1 MAQARIDI
9 HPLRPFD
16 PLTEPTSVGQRWKV
30 WKRRFETY
38 LAALGIKDA
47 TQQRALLL
55 YQAGEETQEIFDT
68 LPDTGEANDYKK
80 AIEKLD
86 AYFTPK
92 RNTDFEVFKFRTA
105 VQTKDETIDQFATR
119 LRKLGST
126 CAFDDLAKELK
137 SVIIQNCLSKRL
149 RRYALLET
157 DLTLDK
163 LLGKGRAF
171 EISDIQATGLEEAL
185 SSTQISESVN
195 FTRTHRKPHQFTR
208 KRNNTSNGSK
218 SHACHNCGG
227 VWPHKTTPCPARGK
241 DCRKCGKLNHFAK
254 YCRSTKTSTESAT
267 VSKPNQQRHAVHNV
281 ENLPSSDTDDEEY
294 LYTVSSEERKTP
306 KTRIKISNVY
316 VDMVIDTGA
325 SIDIIDEFNF
335 AVLQKSAHIQLQRSK
350 TRIFAYG
357 AVNDLN
363 VLGKFEATLESRAKI
378 TVSTI
383 HVVKGSSGCLLS
395 YKTAS
400 ALGLVTVNVQ
410 AVEQRPPKHEALL
423 KEYDTIFD
431 GIGQLKDF
439 KVKLHIDNTVTPVAQ
454 PARKIPF
461 HMRQKVTAALE
472 KLESQGIIEKV
483 DGPTPWISPLVV
495 IPKKDG
501 DIRLCVDM
509 RMANRAIL
517 RERHPTPTVD
527 DLIHTLNGAKVFSK
541 LDLRAGYHQLLLDE
555 ESRYITTFQTHK
567 GLRRY
572 RTLNFGTSS
581 ASEVFQH
588 AIAEELRDIPNALN
602 ISDDVI
608 VFGKNQAEHDEAL
621 KNVFQRFAARGLT
634 LNKEKCEFNKEQL
647 TFFGFVFSA
656 NGISADPIKVEAI
669 KTAPTPTTQSGLR
682 SFLGMATYCSKFIQ
696 NFSDL
701 TQPLRELTKKNT
713 TFQWKTKHEKAFNA
727 VKSAL
732 TSTTVMSYFDKS
744 KDTEL
749 VTDASPFGL
758 SAILSQRT
766 PGKED
771 RKIVAYISRS
781 LSDVE
786 RRYSQTE
793 REALAIVWAM
803 EKLYLYL
810 YGGKFTLNT
819 DCKPIEMILN
829 NPASKPPAR
838 IERWYLRL
846 QDFDF
851 NVQYIKGKENPSD
864 FLSRHLSHGPNVNN
878 TKFERVADAYVNFL
892 TDHAVPKAMTLFEI
906 QEATKNDPTLQR
918 LAEIIRTNK
927 WDSISKITDENVNI
941 AELKLFSKLKHEL
954 TLNEKFNVILRDTR
968 LVMPS
973 SLRQKSI
980 DIAHEG
986 HQGLVKTKRLLRTKI
1001 WFPQIDKM
1009 VQQMIAKCIPCQATG
1024 PDNRPEPLQM
1034 NELPPTPWHTV
1045 HIDFCGPFPTGEY
1058 LLVVIDAYSRFP
1070 EVDIVSSTSA
1080 KVTVPKLERI
1090 FATHG
1095 IPHTLKSDNGPPF
1108 PGREFY
1114 TFMKELGTKH
1124 KPSIPL
1130 SPQGNGEA
1138 ESFMK
1143 PLEKA
1148 IRTAVAENKNWKRVI
1163 FKFLLNYRATPHSTT
1178 GKSPAELLF
1187 NRKIHTKLPEL
1198 VLENDADIHQELK
1211 KKDRKA
1217 KSKMKEYADNRSRAM
1232 TSEIKVGDTVLVRQ
1246 QKENKLSTKFN
1257 PKPYTVTARKGARVT
1272 VCRNGHF
1279 ITRNV
1284 SFFKK
1289 IPDNKDHYIMEDNGN
1304 DHEFDFDAEP
1314 NQAQA
1319 QEQGHPDR
1327 YPVRERHPVQR
1338 YGNNIFET

>member
-1 MAQARIDI
+1 
-9 HPLRPFD
+9 
-16 PLTEPTSVGQRWKV
+16 
-30 WKRRFETY
+30 
-38 LAALGIKDA
+38 
-47 TQQRALLL
+47 
-55 YQAGEETQEIFDT
+55 
-68 LPDTGEANDYKK
+68 
-80 AIEKLD
+80 
-86 AYFTPK
+86 
-92 RNTDFEVFKFRTA
+92 
-105 VQTKDETIDQFATR
+105 
-119 LRKLGST
+119 
-126 CAFDDLAKELK
+126 
-137 SVIIQNCLSKRL
+137 
-149 RRYALLET
+149 
-157 DLTLDK
+157 
-163 LLGKGRAF
+163 
-171 EISDIQATGLEEAL
+171 
-185 SSTQISESVN
+185 
-195 FTRTHRKPHQFTR
+195 
-208 KRNNTSNGSK
+208 
-218 SHACHNCGG
+218 
-227 VWPHKTTPCPARGK
+227 
-241 DCRKCGKLNHFAK
+241 
-254 YCRSTKTSTESAT
+254 
-267 VSKPNQQRHAVHNV
+267 
-281 ENLPSSDTDDEEY
+281 
-294 LYTVSSEERKTP
+294 
-306 KTRIKISNVY
+306 
-316 VDMVIDTGA
+316 
-325 SIDIIDEFNF
+325 
-335 AVLQKSAHIQLQRSK
+335 
-350 TRIFAYG
+350 
-357 AVNDLN
+357 
-363 VLGKFEATLESRAKI
+363 
-378 TVSTI
+378 
-383 HVVKGSSGCLLS
+383 
-395 YKTAS
+395 
-400 ALGLVTVNVQ
+400 
-410 AVEQRPPKHEALL
+410 
-423 KEYDTIFD
+423 
-431 GIGQLKDF
+431 
-439 KVKLHIDNTVTPVAQ
+439 
-454 PARKIPF
+454 
-461 HMRQKVTAALE
+461 MRQKVTTALE
-472 KLESQGIIEKV
+472 KLEQQGIIEEV
-483 DGPTPWISPLVV
+483 EGPTPWISPLVV

-509 RMANRAIL
+509 RMANRAII

-527 DLIHTLNGAKVFSK
+527 DLIHTLNGAKMFSK
-541 LDLRAGYHQLLLDE
+541 LDLRAGYHQLLLDA

-588 AIAEELRDIPNALN
+588 AIAEEIRDIPNALN

-608 VFGKNQAEHDEAL
+608 VFGKTQAEHDAAL
-621 KNVFQRFAARGLT
+621 KHVFQRFAERGLT
-634 LNKEKCEFNKEQL
+634 LNKEKCEFNKQKL
-647 TFFGFVFSA
+647 TFFGFVFST
-656 NGISADPIKVEAI
+656 NGISPDPVKVAAI
-669 KTAPTPTTQSGLR
+669 KHAPAPTTQSGLR
-682 SFLGMATYCSKFIQ
+682 SFLGMATYCSKFIL

-701 TQPLRELTKKNT
+701 TQPLRELTKKYT
-713 TFQWKTKHEKAFNA
+713 PFQWETRHENAFEA

-732 TSTTVMSYFDKS
+732 ASTTVMSYFDKS
-744 KDTEL
+744 KETEL

-758 SAILSQRT
+758 SAILSQHT
-766 PGKED
+766 PGKAD

-810 YGGKFTLNT
+810 YGGKFTIIT

-851 NVQYIKGKENPSD
+851 NVQYIKGNENPSD
-864 FLSRHLSHGPNVNN
+864 FLSRHLTPGPNVNN
-878 TKFERVADAYVNFL
+878 TELDTVADAYVHFL
-892 TDHAVPKAMTLFEI
+892 TAHAVPKAMTLFEI

-918 LAEIIRTNK
+918 LADIIRTNQ
-927 WDSISKITDENVNI
+927 WDSISKITDVNI
-941 AELKLFSKLKHEL
+941 DLAELKLFSKLKHEL
-954 TLNEKFNVILRDTR
+954 TLNETSHVILRDTR

-973 SLRQKSI
+973 SLRQKAI
-980 DIAHEG
+980 GIAHEG

-1009 VQQMIAKCIPCQATG
+1009 VKHMIDKCLPCQATG
-1024 PDNRPEPLQM
+1024 PDNRPEPLSM
-1034 NELPPTPWHTV
+1034 NQLPPTPWHTV

-1070 EVDIVSSTSA
+1070 EVDIVNSTSA

-1095 IPHTLKSDNGPPF
+1095 IPHILRSDNGPPF

-1114 TFMKELGTKH
+1114 HFMKELGTKH

-1143 PLEKA
+1143 PLQKA
-1148 IRTAVAENKNWKRVI
+1148 IRTAVTENHNWKRVI

-1198 VLENDADIHQELK
+1198 VFDNDTEIHQELQE
-1211 KKDRKA
+1211 KDRNA
-1217 KSKMKEYADNRSRAM
+1217 KSKMKEYSDSKSRAT

-1257 PKPYTVTARKGARVT
+1257 SKPYTVTARKGARVT

-1289 IPDNKDHYIMEDNGN
+1289 IPDDTDQYIMEDSNN
-1304 DHEFDFDAEP
+1304 DHAFDFDGDPNEP
-1314 NQAQA
+1314 NQDQA
-1319 QEQGHPDR
+1319 QGQEHPNR
-1327 YPVRERHPVQR
+1327 YPVRERQPVQR